1 MKTEMGTKMKKIT
14 LLVDEGWLE
23 AINNLTQEVYDG
35 ETCTWLSIEEV
46 SE

>member
-1 MKTEMGTKMKKIT
+1 MKKIT

-23 AINNLTQEVYDG
+23 AINNLTLEVYDG

-46 SE
+46 EE